1 MRGLALAAGLLLAGC
16 ASTTA
21 QTPPASTPKPLSAD
35 VVASQVGEIP
45 TPASPPA
52 GQQWLYGS
60 AEGAVAS
67 AQTYRALAAYVRAV
81 AISAAPHRQ
90 VVLAEGSTPAAPRF
104 DDCGDKPLAAV
115 FDADETL
122 IWNLGAMRYFAE
134 QHKDF
139 DPAVWDQ
146 WEKTGAGKAVAMPG
160 VLDAIAVMRSVGV
173 TVIVNTN
180 RTATNAKGS
189 EDTLRAAGLGEYK
202 HGETL
207 FLMGDTPDGASKDGR
222 RALIAS
228 RYCVIAMGG
237 DQLGDFAQAFN
248 ARELSVTDRKALA
261 TTGAIAGLW
270 GNGWFL
276 LSNPVYGPSIRGG
289 FADIFPSDKQWEPN

>member
-1 MRGLALAAGLLLAGC
+1 M
-16 ASTTA
+16 
-21 QTPPASTPKPLSAD
+21 
-35 VVASQVGEIP
+35 
-45 TPASPPA
+45 
-52 GQQWLYGS
+52 
-60 AEGAVAS
+60 
-67 AQTYRALAAYVRAV
+67 
-81 AISAAPHRQ
+81 
-90 VVLAEGSTPAAPRF
+90 
-104 DDCGDKPLAAV
+104 
-115 FDADETL
+115 
-122 IWNLGAMRYFAE
+122 AE
-134 QHKDF
+134 QRKDF

-160 VLDAIAVMRSVGV
+160 VIDAVNIMRSAGV

-180 RTATNAKGS
+180 RTAANAKGT

-207 FLMGDTPDGASKDGR
+207 FLMGDAPDGASKDGR

-248 ARELSVTDRKALA
+248 ARELSVADRKTLA
-261 TTGAIAGLW
+261 TSGPIADLW
-270 GNGWFL
+270 GHGWFL

-289 FADIFPSDKQWEPN
+289 FADIFPSDKQWEPK

>member
-1 MRGLALAAGLLLAGC
+1 MRALSLAAGLLLAGC

-21 QTPPASTPKPLSAD
+21 TTAPKALSD
-35 VVASQVGEIP
+35 VVVVSQIGEKP

-52 GQQWLYGS
+52 TQQWLYGS

-67 AQTYRALAAYVRAV
+67 AQVYRALASYVRSV
-81 AISAAPHRQ
+81 AISAAPHKQ
-90 VVLAEGSTPAAPRF
+90 VVLAEGSTLAAPRF
-104 DDCGDKPLAAV
+104 DECGDKPLAAV

-160 VLDAIAVMRSVGV
+160 VIDAVTIMRSAGV

-180 RTATNAKGS
+180 RTAANAKGT

-248 ARELSVTDRKALA
+248 AKGLSVETRKTLA
-261 TTGAIAGLW
+261 TSGPIADLW
-270 GNGWFL
+270 GHGWFL

-289 FADIFPSDKQWEPN
+289 FADIFPSDKQWEPK